1 MSVGELIPGWP
12 LDRSDAERVQYRT
25 FRPASLPPAQ
35 AAELFDSMRK
45 VASAATIGPLGSTWI
60 DADWESRRI
69 QFEESTCY
77 SAWSSEGLIG
87 FMWTR
92 RVSVESWRAVHLQ
105 AAYVLPEHHGRG
117 IGFAMNARM
126 VLREAVGLLGPRSLL
141 VADMASPVAFH
152 GWRSRARRAADFF
165 PLLDGSGRPLR
176 SPLEQVAVAMSSG
189 LYPGVRFDSST
200 GTLRSK
206 TAGRVGPV
214 RMSGE
219 HEVDAYFADFVSGSQ
234 GDTALVVMRP
244 SATEFAAN
252 AGEVI
257 KAVPRAIRRNPRR
270 SHRQALAHVSEGQR

>member
-1 MSVGELIPGWP
+1 MTLGERIPRRP
-12 LDRSDAERVQYRT
+12 VDRSDEERVQYRT
-25 FRPASLPPAQ
+25 FRPSSLSPAH
-35 AAELFDSMRK
+35 AAELFDSMRE
-45 VASAATIGPLGSTWI
+45 VASAATMGPPGSTWI
-60 DADWESRRI
+60 DADWESRRT

-126 VLREAVGLLGPRSLL
+126 VLREVVGLLGPRSFL

-165 PLLDGSGRPLR
+165 PLLDGSGRPLK
-176 SPLEQVAVAMSSG
+176 SPLEPVAVAMSSG
-189 LYPGVRFDSST
+189 LYPGVGFDPST

-219 HEVDAYFADFVSGSQ
+219 HEVDAYFAGLVSGSQ

-244 SATEFAAN
+244 SATEFVAN

-257 KAVPRAIRRNPRR
+257 KAVPRAVRRNPRR
-270 SHRQALAHVSEGQR
+270 SRRQATVHGSESQR